1 MALLDALT
9 YIIDADNSKLNKEID
24 KSEKKTDEFGKS
36 MLTAEGR
43 AGMME
48 EKIKGAFTRIG
59 AAILATVA
67 ASKALETFNN
77 HVQTVEQIRN
87 TSDALGVAIEDV
99 DAFGKAIERMGGD
112 AQGAR
117 DSLTDM
123 AESIGE
129 ALQDVESGRAK
140 TFKALGI
147 SLKDVNGNAKNAV
160 QGMVELAG
168 AVEGMGR
175 EQAVFR
181 IKELGITDNR
191 SVELLLK
198 GRQEVERMLRVQ
210 KEQGVVTKES
220 AERVRVYSE
229 TLAKLKQSAGVAT
242 SGIVDWILP
251 AITWFIQKLDSVV
264 SWMNRHDTFVKG
276 FFIGLT
282 AILTAMFLPAVVSA
296 TAAVWALIAPFLAVA
311 APIAAVVALFA
322 LLYDDV
328 MNFLDGND
336 SLIGQISEKY
346 PIVGETVKAMAEAVK
361 AAFKWVVD
369 AISTSWEVI
378 KGFPDKV
385 VGAFTSMGASVRDI
399 FDGIVKVVRGAW
411 EYVGSVF
418 DSVSAVIKKIGKW
431 LGFGGDDDVQITTTS
446 VSKGVANAEATA
458 AENKRAAESAEAAAV
473 EGKRVAEGPD
483 GVDLPAV
490 QNDPRRR
497 RGARPKAEP
506 PRTEFAP
513 PQPAAQSREPM
524 RQVEAN
530 PIHAEGRMAESVNAA
545 RVSLDTAAA
554 NPVNS
559 ITSNAISNA
568 SNTHNET
575 NVQVGQVTVQ
585 TQATDAQGISQSIG
599 SELKDQLKNVQAD
612 SATGMGR

>member
-9 YIIDADNSKLNKEID
+9 YVIDADNSKLNKEID
-24 KSEKKTDEFGKS
+24 KSEQKTDEFGKS

-43 AGMME
+43 AGLME
-48 EKIKGAFTRIG
+48 QKIKGVFTRIG

-67 ASKALETFNN
+67 ASKALETFYN

-87 TSDALGVAIEDV
+87 TSEALGVAIEDV
-99 DAFGKAIERMGGD
+99 DAFGRTIVRMGGD

-147 SLKDVNGNAKNAV
+147 SLKDVNGQAKNAV

-175 EQAVFR
+175 EEAVFR

-191 SVELLLK
+191 TVELLLK

-210 KEQGVVTKES
+210 KQQGGVTKES
-220 AERVRVYSE
+220 AERAKAYSE
-229 TLAKLKQSAGVAT
+229 AMAKFRDSTDKAAG
-242 SGIVDWILP
+242 GIVDWILP
-251 AITWFIQKLDSVV
+251 AVTWFIDKLDAVV
-264 SWMNRHDTFVKG
+264 TWMNRHDTFVKG
-276 FFIGLT
+276 FFIGL
-282 AILTAMFLPAVVSA
+282 AVILTAMFLPAVISA

-346 PIVGETVKAMAEAVK
+346 PIVGETVKAMAQAVT
-361 AAFKWVVD
+361 AAFDWVKEALAGAYDSVKIFASGAVNSFAVMGKSIG
-369 AISTSWEVI
+369 AIFQ
-378 KGFPDKV
+378 GV
-385 VGAFTSMGASVRDI
+385 VGV
-399 FDGIVKVVRGAW
+399 VKSAW
-411 EYVGSVF
+411 AYISGVF
-418 DSVSAVIKKIGKW
+418 DSVSSVISRIGKW
-431 LGFGGDDDVQITTTS
+431 LGFGSSDDIQVTAST
-446 VSKGVANAEATA
+446 VSKGVSEAEAKA
-458 AENKRAAESAEAAAV
+458 AENMK
-473 EGKRVAEGPD
+473 
-483 GVDLPAV
+483 
-490 QNDPRRR
+490 
-497 RGARPKAEP
+497 
-506 PRTEFAP
+506 
-513 PQPAAQSREPM
+513 AAQA
-524 RQVEAN
+524 Q
-530 PIHAEGRMAESVNAA
+530 
-545 RVSLDTAAA
+545 LDLAAA
-554 NPVNS
+554 NPMNS
-559 ITSNAISNA
+559 VTSNAISNA
-568 SNTHNET
+568 SNTHTET

-599 SELKDQLKNVQAD
+599 GGLKDELRNLQAD
-612 SATGMGR
+612 SASGVKR

>member
-24 KSEKKTDEFGKS
+24 QSEKKTDDFGKS

-43 AGMME
+43 AALME
-48 EKIKGAFTRIG
+48 EKVKGAFTRIG
-59 AAILATVA
+59 AAIVATLA
-67 ASKALETFNN
+67 ASKALQTFND
-77 HVQTVEQIRN
+77 HVRTVEQIRN
-87 TSDALGVAIEDV
+87 TSEALGVAIGDV

-129 ALQDVESGRAK
+129 ALQDMDSGRAK
-140 TFKALGI
+140 AFKALKI
-147 SLKDVNGNAKNAV
+147 SLKDTEGNAKNAV
-160 QGMVELAG
+160 QGMLELAG

-175 EQAVFR
+175 EQAVFK

-191 SVELLLK
+191 TVELLLK

-210 KEQGVVTKES
+210 KEQGVVTKEA

-229 TLAKLKQSAGVAT
+229 TLAKLRQSIGVAT

-251 AITWFIQKLDSVV
+251 AITWFIDKLDSVV
-264 SWMNRHDTFVKG
+264 KWMNRHDTFVKG

-282 AILTAMFLPAVVSA
+282 TILTAMFLPAVVSA

-361 AAFKWVVD
+361 AAFKWVVE
-369 AISTSWEVI
+369 AIDGAWETI
-378 KGFPDKV
+378 KGFPRRP
-385 VGAFTSMGASVRDI
+385 SVR
-399 FDGIVKVVRGAW
+399 FRRWAP
-411 EYVGSVF
+411 
-418 DSVSAVIKKIGKW
+418 A
-431 LGFGGDDDVQITTTS
+431 LATS
-446 VSKGVANAEATA
+446 ST
-458 AENKRAAESAEAAAV
+458 
-473 EGKRVAEGPD
+473 P
-483 GVDLPAV
+483 L
-490 QNDPRRR
+490 
-497 RGARPKAEP
+497 
-506 PRTEFAP
+506 
-513 PQPAAQSREPM
+513 
-524 RQVEAN
+524 
-530 PIHAEGRMAESVNAA
+530 
-545 RVSLDTAAA
+545 
-554 NPVNS
+554 
-559 ITSNAISNA
+559 
-568 SNTHNET
+568 
-575 NVQVGQVTVQ
+575 
-585 TQATDAQGISQSIG
+585 
-599 SELKDQLKNVQAD
+599 
-612 SATGMGR
+612 

>member
-24 KSEKKTDEFGKS
+24 KSEKKTDEFGRS

-43 AGMME
+43 AGLME
-48 EKIKGAFTRIG
+48 QKIKGAFTRIG

-67 ASKALETFNN
+67 ASKALETLNN

-229 TLAKLKQSAGVAT
+229 ALAKLKQSAGVAT

-251 AITWFIQKLDSVV
+251 AITRFIQMLDSVV

-282 AILTAMFLPAVVSA
+282 TILTAMFLPAVVSA

-346 PIVGETVKAMAEAVK
+346 PIVGETVKAMAQAVK
-361 AAFKWVVD
+361 DAFQWIVD
-369 AISTSWEVI
+369 ALAMSWEAI
-378 KGFPDKV
+378 KGFPSKAL
-385 VGAFTSMGASVRDI
+385 GAFSAMGAGISRI
-399 FDGIVKVVRGAW
+399 FDAIVRVVKNAW
-411 EYVGSVF
+411 DYVSSVF
-418 DSVSAVIKKIGKW
+418 DRVSSVIQRIGTW
-431 LGFGGDDDVQITTTS
+431 LGFGSGDDIQVTAS
-446 VSKGVANAEATA
+446 NVNKGINDAEARA
-458 AENKRAAESAEAAAV
+458 AENM
-473 EGKRVAEGPD
+473 
-483 GVDLPAV
+483 
-490 QNDPRRR
+490 Q
-497 RGARPKAEP
+497 
-506 PRTEFAP
+506 
-513 PQPAAQSREPM
+513 AAQT
-524 RQVEAN
+524 QLN
-530 PIHAEGRMAESVNAA
+530 Q
-545 RVSLDTAAA
+545 AAA
-554 NPVNS
+554 NPMNS
-559 ITSNAISNA
+559 VTSNAISNTR
-568 SNTHNET
+568 NTHNEM
-575 NVQVGQVTVQ
+575 NVQVGQVNVQ

-599 SELKDQLKNVQAD
+599 GELSDQLKNLQSD
-612 SATGMGR
+612 SASGVAR

>member
-9 YIIDADNSKLNKEID
+9 YIIDADNSRLNKEID
-24 KSEKKTDEFGKS
+24 KSEQKTDEFGKS

-43 AGMME
+43 AGLME
-48 EKIKGAFTRIG
+48 QKIKGAFTRIG

-87 TSDALGVAIEDV
+87 TSEALGVAIEDV

-229 TLAKLKQSAGVAT
+229 ALAKLKQSAGVAT
-242 SGIVDWILP
+242 SGIVDWLLP

-264 SWMNRHDTFVKG
+264 SWMSRHDTFVKG

-282 AILTAMFLPAVVSA
+282 TILSALFLPAVISA

-311 APIAAVVALFA
+311 APIAAVIALFA

-369 AISTSWEVI
+369 AIEGAWETI
-378 KGFPDKV
+378 KGFPQKAV
-385 VGAFTSMGASVRDI
+385 NAFAAMGSSISSI
-399 FDGIVKVVRGAW
+399 FDAIVKVVKSAW
-411 EYVGSVF
+411 TYVSSVF
-418 DSVSAVIKKIGKW
+418 ESVSSVIKKIGKW
-431 LGFGGDDDVQITTTS
+431 LGFGGGDDIEVTS
-446 VSKGVANAEATA
+446 STVSQGVSDAEAKA
-458 AENKRAAESAEAAAV
+458 AENMKAAQAQLGQAAAS
-473 EGKRVAEGPD
+473 P
-483 GVDLPAV
+483 L
-490 QNDPRRR
+490 N
-497 RGARPKAEP
+497 
-506 PRTEFAP
+506 
-513 PQPAAQSREPM
+513 
-524 RQVEAN
+524 
-530 PIHAEGRMAESVNAA
+530 SV
-545 RVSLDTAAA
+545 
-554 NPVNS
+554 
-559 ITSNAISNA
+559 TSNAISNA
-568 SNTHNET
+568 SNTHTET
-575 NVQVGQVTVQ
+575 NVQVGQVNVQ

-599 SELKDQLKNVQAD
+599 GGLKDELKNLQAD
-612 SATGMGR
+612 SASGVKR

>member
-9 YIIDADNSKLNKEID
+9 YVIDADNSKLNKEID
-24 KSEKKTDEFGKS
+24 KSEQKTDEFGKS

-43 AGMME
+43 AGLME
-48 EKIKGAFTRIG
+48 QKIKGVFTRIG

-147 SLKDVNGNAKNAV
+147 SLKDVNGQAKNAV
-160 QGMVELAG
+160 QGMIELAG

-229 TLAKLKQSAGVAT
+229 ALAKLKQSAGVAA

-251 AITWFIQKLDSVV
+251 AITWFVQKLDSVV
-264 SWMNRHDTFVKG
+264 TWMNRHDTFVKG

-282 AILTAMFLPAVVSA
+282 TILTAMFLPAVISA

-361 AAFKWVVD
+361 TAFEWVKAALSGAFESVKAFASGAVNAFAAMGKSIG
-369 AISTSWEVI
+369 AIFQ
-378 KGFPDKV
+378 GV
-385 VGAFTSMGASVRDI
+385 VGV
-399 FDGIVKVVRGAW
+399 VKSAW
-411 EYVGSVF
+411 TYISGVF
-418 DSVSAVIKKIGKW
+418 DSVSSVISRIGKW
-431 LGFGGDDDVQITTTS
+431 LGFGSGDEIQVTAST
-446 VSKGVANAEATA
+446 VSKGVSDAEAKA
-458 AENKRAAESAEAAAV
+458 AENMKAAQAQLDQAAA
-473 EGKRVAEGPD
+473 
-483 GVDLPAV
+483 
-490 QNDPRRR
+490 
-497 RGARPKAEP
+497 
-506 PRTEFAP
+506 
-513 PQPAAQSREPM
+513 SPM
-524 RQVEAN
+524 N
-530 PIHAEGRMAESVNAA
+530 SV
-545 RVSLDTAAA
+545 
-554 NPVNS
+554 
-559 ITSNAISNA
+559 TSNAISNA
-568 SNTHNET
+568 SNTHTET

-599 SELKDQLKNVQAD
+599 GGLKDELKNLQAD
-612 SATGMGR
+612 SASGVKR

>member
-24 KSEKKTDEFGKS
+24 KSEQKTDEFGKS

-43 AGMME
+43 AALME
-48 EKIKGAFTRIG
+48 QKIKGAFTRIG

-147 SLKDVNGNAKNAV
+147 SLKDVNGQAKNAV

-229 TLAKLKQSAGVAT
+229 ALAKLRQSAGVAT

-251 AITWFIQKLDSVV
+251 AITWFIEKLDSVV
-264 SWMNRHDTFVKG
+264 TWMNRHDTFVKG

-282 AILTAMFLPAVVSA
+282 TILTAMFLPAVISA

-328 MNFLDGND
+328 MNFLEGND

-346 PIVGETVKAMAEAVK
+346 PIVGETVKAMAQAVT
-361 AAFKWVVD
+361 AAFDWVKEALAGAYDSVKVFASGAVNSFAVMGKSIG
-369 AISTSWEVI
+369 AIFQ
-378 KGFPDKV
+378 GV
-385 VGAFTSMGASVRDI
+385 VGV
-399 FDGIVKVVRGAW
+399 VKSAW
-411 EYVGSVF
+411 TYISGVF
-418 DSVSAVIKKIGKW
+418 DSVSSVISRIGKW
-431 LGFGGDDDVQITTTS
+431 LGFGSGDDIEVSAST
-446 VSKGVANAEATA
+446 VSKGVSDAEAKA
-458 AENKRAAESAEAAAV
+458 AENMK
-473 EGKRVAEGPD
+473 
-483 GVDLPAV
+483 
-490 QNDPRRR
+490 
-497 RGARPKAEP
+497 
-506 PRTEFAP
+506 
-513 PQPAAQSREPM
+513 AAQAQLDQAS
-524 RQVEAN
+524 AN
-530 PIHAEGRMAESVNAA
+530 PM
-545 RVSLDTAAA
+545 
-554 NPVNS
+554 NS

-568 SNTHNET
+568 SNTHTET

-599 SELKDQLKNVQAD
+599 GGLKDELKNLQAD
-612 SATGMGR
+612 SASGVKR

>member
-24 KSEKKTDEFGKS
+24 KSEQKTDAFGKS

-43 AGMME
+43 ASLME
-48 EKIKGAFTRIG
+48 QKIKGVFTRIG

-147 SLKDVNGNAKNAV
+147 SLKDVNGQAKNAV
-160 QGMVELAG
+160 QGMIELAG

-229 TLAKLKQSAGVAT
+229 ALAKLRQSAGVAA

-264 SWMNRHDTFVKG
+264 TWMNRHDTFVKG

-282 AILTAMFLPAVVSA
+282 TILTAMFLPAVVSA

-346 PIVGETVKAMAEAVK
+346 PIVGETVKAMAQAVT
-361 AAFKWVVD
+361 AAFDWVKEALAGAYDSVKIFASGAVNSFAVMGKSIG
-369 AISTSWEVI
+369 AIFQ
-378 KGFPDKV
+378 GV
-385 VGAFTSMGASVRDI
+385 VGV
-399 FDGIVKVVRGAW
+399 VKSAW
-411 EYVGSVF
+411 TYISGVF
-418 DSVSAVIKKIGKW
+418 DSVSSVISRIGKW
-431 LGFGGDDDVQITTTS
+431 LGFGSGDDIQVTAST
-446 VSKGVANAEATA
+446 VSKGVSDAEAKA
-458 AENKRAAESAEAAAV
+458 AENMK
-473 EGKRVAEGPD
+473 
-483 GVDLPAV
+483 
-490 QNDPRRR
+490 
-497 RGARPKAEP
+497 
-506 PRTEFAP
+506 
-513 PQPAAQSREPM
+513 AAQAQLDQAASSPM
-524 RQVEAN
+524 N
-530 PIHAEGRMAESVNAA
+530 SV
-545 RVSLDTAAA
+545 
-554 NPVNS
+554 
-559 ITSNAISNA
+559 TSNAISNA
-568 SNTHNET
+568 SNTHTET

-599 SELKDQLKNVQAD
+599 GGLKDELKNLQAD
-612 SATGMGR
+612 SASGVKR

>member
-24 KSEKKTDEFGKS
+24 KSEKKTKDFTEQ
-36 MLTAEGR
+36 MRTAEGR
-43 AGMME
+43 AEFME
-48 EKIKGAFTRIG
+48 KKIKGAFTRIG

-77 HVQTVEQIRN
+77 HVQMVEQIRN

-99 DAFGKAIERMGGD
+99 DAFGKSIERMGGD

-129 ALQDVESGRAK
+129 ALQDVDSGRAK

-147 SLKDVNGNAKNAV
+147 SLRDVNGEAKDAV

-175 EQAVFR
+175 EKAVFR

-191 SVELLLK
+191 TVELLLK

-220 AERVRVYSE
+220 AERIRVYSE
-229 TLAKLKQSAGVAT
+229 SMAKLRQSAGVAT
-242 SGIVDWILP
+242 SGIVNLILP
-251 AITWFIQKLDSVV
+251 AVTWFINKLDAVV
-264 SWMNRHDTFVKG
+264 SWMNRYDTFVKG

-282 AILTAMFLPAVVSA
+282 TILTVMFLPAVISA
-296 TAAVWALIAPFLAVA
+296 ATAVWALIAPFLAVA
-311 APIAAVVALFA
+311 APILAVVTLFA

-346 PIVGETVKAMAEAVK
+346 PLVGQHIKAMVSLAS
-361 AAFKWVVD
+361 AAFNLLTGDTEAASKAFSIFTEYIGTLAD
-369 AISTSWEVI
+369 KITGGLISAFGAVSSYVGQVWAYI
-378 KGFPDKV
+378 SGIFDKV
-385 VGAFTSMGASVRDI
+385 ASVI
-399 FDGIVKVVRGAW
+399 Q
-411 EYVGSVF
+411 
-418 DSVSAVIKKIGKW
+418 KIGKW
-431 LGFGGDDDVQITTTS
+431 LGFGGGDDIQVTTS
-446 VSKGVANAEATA
+446 NVNKGINDAEARA
-458 AENKRAAESAEAAAV
+458 AENM
-473 EGKRVAEGPD
+473 
-483 GVDLPAV
+483 
-490 QNDPRRR
+490 Q
-497 RGARPKAEP
+497 
-506 PRTEFAP
+506 
-513 PQPAAQSREPM
+513 AAQT
-524 RQVEAN
+524 QLN
-530 PIHAEGRMAESVNAA
+530 Q
-545 RVSLDTAAA
+545 AAA

-559 ITSNAISNA
+559 VTSNAISNA
-568 SNTHNET
+568 RNTHNEM

-599 SELKDQLKNVQAD
+599 GELSDQLKNLQSD
-612 SATGMGR
+612 SASGVAR

>member
-43 AGMME
+43 AGLME
-48 EKIKGAFTRIG
+48 EKIKGTFTRIG

-282 AILTAMFLPAVVSA
+282 TILTAMFLPAVVSA

-385 VGAFTSMGASVRDI
+385 VGAFSSMGASIRDI

-473 EGKRVAEGPD
+473 EGKRVAESPEEA
-483 GVDLPAV
+483 DLPAV
-490 QNDPRRR
+490 QNDPRWR
-497 RGARPKAEP
+497 RGARPKAESS
-506 PRTEFAP
+506 RTEFAP

-530 PIHAEGRMAESVNAA
+530 PIHAEGQMAESVNAA

>member
-1 MALLDALT
+1 MLLDALT

-24 KSEKKTDEFGKS
+24 KSEQKTDEFGKS

-229 TLAKLKQSAGVAT
+229 GLAKLKQSAGVAT

-276 FFIGLT
+276 FFIGLAT
-282 AILTAMFLPAVVSA
+282 ILTAMFLPAVISA

-346 PIVGETVKAMAEAVK
+346 PIVGETVKAMAESVVAAFEWVK
-361 AAFKWVVD
+361 AALTGAYESVKTFASGAVNAFATMGKSIG
-369 AISTSWEVI
+369 AIFQ
-378 KGFPDKV
+378 GV
-385 VGAFTSMGASVRDI
+385 VGV
-399 FDGIVKVVRGAW
+399 VKSAW
-411 EYVGSVF
+411 AYISGVF
-418 DSVSAVIKKIGKW
+418 DSVSSVISKIGKW
-431 LGFGGDDDVQITTTS
+431 LGFGGGDDIQATAST
-446 VSKGVANAEATA
+446 VSKGVSDAEAKA
-458 AENKRAAESAEAAAV
+458 AENMK
-473 EGKRVAEGPD
+473 
-483 GVDLPAV
+483 
-490 QNDPRRR
+490 
-497 RGARPKAEP
+497 
-506 PRTEFAP
+506 
-513 PQPAAQSREPM
+513 AAQA
-524 RQVEAN
+524 Q
-530 PIHAEGRMAESVNAA
+530 
-545 RVSLDTAAA
+545 LDQAAA
-554 NPVNS
+554 NPMNS
-559 ITSNAISNA
+559 VTSSAISNA
-568 SNTHNET
+568 SNTHTET

-599 SELKDQLKNVQAD
+599 GGLKDELKNLQAD
-612 SATGMGR
+612 SASGVKR

>member
-24 KSEKKTDEFGKS
+24 KSEQKTDEFGKS

-43 AGMME
+43 AGLME
-48 EKIKGAFTRIG
+48 QKIKGAFTRIG

-67 ASKALETFNN
+67 ASKALEAFNN

-87 TSDALGVAIEDV
+87 TSDALGVAIGDV

-251 AITWFIQKLDSVV
+251 AVTWFIEKLDSVV

-276 FFIGLT
+276 FFIGLAT
-282 AILTAMFLPAVVSA
+282 ILTAMFLPAVISA

-361 AAFKWVVD
+361 AAFEWVKAALAGAYESVKTFASG
-369 AISTSWEVI
+369 AINAFATMGKSI
-378 KGFPDKV
+378 GAIFQGV
-385 VGAFTSMGASVRDI
+385 VGV
-399 FDGIVKVVRGAW
+399 VKSAW
-411 EYVGSVF
+411 AYISGVF
-418 DSVSAVIKKIGKW
+418 DSVSSVISRIGKW
-431 LGFGGDDDVQITTTS
+431 LGFGSGDDIQVTAST
-446 VSKGVANAEATA
+446 VSKGVSDAEAKA
-458 AENKRAAESAEAAAV
+458 AENMK
-473 EGKRVAEGPD
+473 
-483 GVDLPAV
+483 
-490 QNDPRRR
+490 
-497 RGARPKAEP
+497 
-506 PRTEFAP
+506 
-513 PQPAAQSREPM
+513 AAQAQLDQAS
-524 RQVEAN
+524 AN
-530 PIHAEGRMAESVNAA
+530 PM
-545 RVSLDTAAA
+545 
-554 NPVNS
+554 NS

-568 SNTHNET
+568 SNTHTET

-599 SELKDQLKNVQAD
+599 GGLKDELKNLQAD
-612 SATGMGR
+612 SASGVKR

>member
-24 KSEKKTDEFGKS
+24 KSEKKTDEFGRS

-43 AGMME
+43 AGLME
-48 EKIKGAFTRIG
+48 QKIKGAFTRIG

-67 ASKALETFNN
+67 ASKALETLNN

-129 ALQDVESGRAK
+129 ALQDVESSRAK

-229 TLAKLKQSAGVAT
+229 ALAKLKQSAGVAT

-251 AITWFIQKLDSVV
+251 AITRFIQMLDSVV

-282 AILTAMFLPAVVSA
+282 TILTAMFLPAVVSA

-346 PIVGETVKAMAEAVK
+346 PIVGETVKAMAQAVK
-361 AAFKWVVD
+361 DAFQWIVD
-369 AISTSWEVI
+369 ALAMSWEAI
-378 KGFPDKV
+378 KGFPSKAL
-385 VGAFTSMGASVRDI
+385 GAFSAMGAGISRI
-399 FDGIVKVVRGAW
+399 FDAIVRVVKNAW
-411 EYVGSVF
+411 DYVSSVF
-418 DSVSAVIKKIGKW
+418 DRVSSVIQRIGTW
-431 LGFGGDDDVQITTTS
+431 LGFGSGDDIQVTAS
-446 VSKGVANAEATA
+446 NVNKGINDAEARA
-458 AENKRAAESAEAAAV
+458 AENM
-473 EGKRVAEGPD
+473 
-483 GVDLPAV
+483 
-490 QNDPRRR
+490 Q
-497 RGARPKAEP
+497 
-506 PRTEFAP
+506 
-513 PQPAAQSREPM
+513 AAQT
-524 RQVEAN
+524 QLN
-530 PIHAEGRMAESVNAA
+530 Q
-545 RVSLDTAAA
+545 AAA
-554 NPVNS
+554 NPMNS
-559 ITSNAISNA
+559 VTSNAISNTR
-568 SNTHNET
+568 NTHSEM
-575 NVQVGQVTVQ
+575 NVQVGQVNVQ

-599 SELKDQLKNVQAD
+599 GELSDQLKNLQSD
-612 SATGMGR
+612 SASGVAR

>member
-9 YIIDADNSKLNKEID
+9 YVIDADNSKLNKEID
-24 KSEKKTDEFGKS
+24 KSEQKTDEFGKS

-112 AQGAR
+112 ALGAR

-282 AILTAMFLPAVVSA
+282 TILTAMFLPAVISA

-346 PIVGETVKAMAEAVK
+346 PIVGQTVRAMAEAVME
-361 AAFKWVVD
+361 AFRWVVATIGTTWD
-369 AISTSWEVI
+369 AI
-378 KGFPDKV
+378 KDFPDQV
-385 VGAFTSMGASVRDI
+385 GGAFSAMGASVGETVTLMADAVKAAVEWLKAALTGAYQSVTTFASGAVSAFAAMANSIGAI
-399 FDGIVKVVRGAW
+399 FQGVVGVVKSAW
-411 EYVGSVF
+411 TYISGVF
-418 DSVSAVIKKIGKW
+418 ESVSSVISRIGKW
-431 LGFGGDDDVQITTTS
+431 LGFGSSDDVEVTATT
-446 VSKGVANAEATA
+446 VSKGVSEAEAKA
-458 AENKRAAESAEAAAV
+458 AENMKVAQASLDAAADNPILAEPQTAEAV
-473 EGKRVAEGPD
+473 RVAHD
-483 GVDLPAV
+483 
-490 QNDPRRR
+490 
-497 RGARPKAEP
+497 
-506 PRTEFAP
+506 
-513 PQPAAQSREPM
+513 
-524 RQVEAN
+524 
-530 PIHAEGRMAESVNAA
+530 
-545 RVSLDTAAA
+545 SLTRAAA

-559 ITSNAISNA
+559 VTSNAISNA
-568 SNTHNET
+568 SNTHSET
-575 NVQVGQVTVQ
+575 NVQVGSVTVQ
-585 TQATDAQGISQSIG
+585 TQATDAQGISHSIG
-599 SELKDQLKNVQAD
+599 GGLKDELRNLQAD
-612 SATGMGR
+612 SASGVKR

>member
-43 AGMME
+43 AGLME

-229 TLAKLKQSAGVAT
+229 GLAKLKQSAGVAT

-276 FFIGLT
+276 FFIGLAT
-282 AILTAMFLPAVVSA
+282 ILTAMFLPAVISA

-346 PIVGETVKAMAEAVK
+346 PIVGQTVKAMAEAVK
-361 AAFKWVVD
+361 AAFEWVKAALAGAYQSVTAFASGAVNAFAAMGKSIG
-369 AISTSWEVI
+369 AIFQ
-378 KGFPDKV
+378 GV
-385 VGAFTSMGASVRDI
+385 VGV
-399 FDGIVKVVRGAW
+399 VKSAW
-411 EYVGSVF
+411 AYISGVF
-418 DSVSAVIKKIGKW
+418 DSVSSVISRIGKW
-431 LGFGGDDDVQITTTS
+431 LGFGSGDDVQVTATT
-446 VSKGVANAEATA
+446 VSKGVSEAEAKA
-458 AENKRAAESAEAAAV
+458 AENMKAAQASLDAAADNPIRAEPQTAETV
-473 EGKRVAEGPD
+473 RVARD
-483 GVDLPAV
+483 
-490 QNDPRRR
+490 
-497 RGARPKAEP
+497 
-506 PRTEFAP
+506 
-513 PQPAAQSREPM
+513 
-524 RQVEAN
+524 
-530 PIHAEGRMAESVNAA
+530 
-545 RVSLDTAAA
+545 SLTQAAA

-559 ITSNAISNA
+559 VTSNAISNS
-568 SNTHNET
+568 SNSHTET
-575 NVQVGQVTVQ
+575 NVQVGQVNVQ

-599 SELKDQLKNVQAD
+599 GGLKDELRNLQAD
-612 SATGMGR
+612 SASGVKR